1 MQEPQTKTVEQQ
13 QAEIKSEQAGSLS
26 VISANPEQLQ
36 ELVKP
41 INDFLSKFPELFV
54 QFFSDYK
61 RPLTTLGFFVAGI
74 ITVKMTLALLDA
86 VNDIPLL
93 APMLELVGIGYTG
106 WFVWRYLWKAST
118 RQELFSEFDKLK
130 SQVLGSQ
137 KS

>member
-1 MQEPQTKTVEQQ
+1 MQEPQAKTVEQQ
-13 QAEIKSEQAGSLS
+13 KTEIKSEQAGSLS
-26 VISANPEQLQ
+26 VVSANPEQFQ

-41 INDFLSKFPELFV
+41 ITDFMSNFPEYFLR
-54 QFFSDYK
+54 FFSDYK
-61 RPLTTLGFFVAGI
+61 RPLTTLGLFIAGI
-74 ITVKMTLALLDA
+74 ITIKMTLALLDA

-118 RQELFSEFDKLK
+118 RQELFSELDKLK
-130 SQVLGSQ
+130 SQIIGSQ